1 MLLLLADPAPGCV
14 AIEFD
19 IATVLDLLLI
29 LVAILIPSVAVIVV
43 ARIVRRNPSAALLSA
58 GRRSA
63 GIRLRRW
70 GFAVTAVGM
79 LGFIACLL
87 LAGAEPGAC
96 DQDTVLGTLILVSV
110 LTTFV
115 GALLIGVGWAYAIR
129 ASWLALATLA
139 ILDSWIF
146 LVNLLVGLAY
156 TDSTNALLLLAFAIH
171 GLCSCVA
178 ARWMLTT
185 KDLGPIERAKAGEAG
200 RSLSAVW
207 VFLASYAGLA
217 LLREENGVFSTP
229 AGSAVTGALTVG
241 ALAVTMGSGFTKYIE
256 AVNAKPPVPA
266 VTTPTESEGDDQ
278 KIG

>member
-1 MLLLLADPAPGCV
+1 MLHLLADSAPGCV

-29 LVAILIPSVAVIVV
+29 LAAVLIPPVAIVIV
-43 ARIVRRNPSAALLSA
+43 ARIVRRHPSAALLSS
-58 GRRSA
+58 GRRQN
-63 GIRLRRW
+63 GVRLRNW
-70 GFAVTAVGM
+70 GFAVTGIGI
-79 LGFIACLL
+79 LGFVACLL
-87 LAGAEPGAC
+87 LAGNEPAGC
-96 DQDTVLGTLILVSV
+96 EEDTVLGTLILVSV
-110 LTTFV
+110 LVTFV
-115 GALLIGVGWAYAIR
+115 GALMIGGGWAYAIR
-129 ASWLALATLA
+129 ATWLALATLA

-146 LVNLLVGLAY
+146 LVNLLVALTY
-156 TDSTNALLLLAFAIH
+156 TDSVNGLLLLAFAIH

-178 ARWMLTT
+178 ARWMFTT

-256 AVNAKPPVPA
+256 AINAKPPAPA
-266 VTTPTESEGDDQ
+266 ATTPPEPEGDRP
-278 KIG
+278 KTK